1 VGVGNDER
9 AGATRAELATWRSS
23 KSSGCSSMRPGI
35 VLYPPLVVSEG
46 EVDELVRRLR
56 LTLEDTWD
64 WVRGTF

>member
-1 VGVGNDER
+1 LV
-9 AGATRAELATWRSS
+9 SS
-23 KSSGCSSMRPGI
+23 
-35 VLYPPLVVSEG
+35 ED